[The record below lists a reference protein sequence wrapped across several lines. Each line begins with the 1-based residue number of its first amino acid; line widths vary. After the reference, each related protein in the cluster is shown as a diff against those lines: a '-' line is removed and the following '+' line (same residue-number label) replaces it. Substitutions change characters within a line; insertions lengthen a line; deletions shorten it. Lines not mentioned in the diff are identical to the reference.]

1 MRVLILYTE
10 LAGYVVGNINRFL
23 SANTHAKV
31 LLVHYPVNPEAPFQ
45 IRTSEAVN
53 SIEYRIDKQNDI
65 ESRVLAFSPHVVL
78 CSGWSN
84 SFYMALLKKLDA
96 RVKKVVCFDN
106 RWKAS
111 LKQRLLV
118 GLSRFFILNRFQFA
132 WVPGSMQKTYALK
145 LGFHPDRVFTGL
157 YPADSEVFSAIGKKK
172 LELSGPY
179 PKLILSVAR
188 YIPQKDLP
196 TLWKAF
202 ISANEKT
209 GNQWDLNCIG
219 LGDLYEERMQHPR
232 IHHLGFKQPHEMEAY
247 ILAAGVFVL
256 PSTDEPWGVA
266 VHEMALSALPLIL
279 SDQVGAAD
287 MFLNTQ
293 NGFTFPAGDV
303 VALERILIT
312 VMQMDES
319 QLHNMAGKSYELGNQ
334 LLSEN
339 WTHTIMQIY
348 NA

>member
-23 SANTHAKV
+23 CAKTDAEV
-31 LLVHYPVNPEAPFQ
+31 LLIHYPVNPEAPFQ
-45 IRTSEAVN
+45 IKTSDAVK
-53 SIEYRIDKQNDI
+53 SFEYQKDQETEITRL
-65 ESRVLAFSPHVVL
+65 VLAFNPQLVL

-84 SFYMALLKKLDA
+84 PFYLAILKKLPA
-96 RVKKVVCFDN
+96 GVKKVVCFDN
-106 RWKAS
+106 RWKAT

-118 GLSRFFILNRFQFA
+118 LLSRFFILNRFQYA
-132 WVPGSMQKTYALK
+132 WVPGSPQKTYALK
-145 LGFHPDRVFTGL
+145 LGFRPDRVFTGL
-157 YPADSEVFSAIGKKK
+157 YPADSDVFSAIGKKK
-172 LELSGPY
+172 LEQTGPY
-179 PKLILSVAR
+179 PKLMLSVAR

-202 ISANEKT
+202 ISANQKT
-209 GNQWDLNCIG
+209 GNQWKLNCIG
-219 LGDLYEERMQHPR
+219 LGDLYEERMQHPQ

-266 VHEMALSALPLIL
+266 VHEMALSALPMIL

-287 MFLNTQ
+287 MFLNSQ

-303 VALERILIT
+303 NALENILIN
-312 VMQMDES
+312 VMKMDDK
-319 QLHNMAGKSYELGNQ
+319 QLRSMAAKSYELGKQ

-339 WTHTIMQIY
+339 WTNTIMHIL